1 MKLTEKYKGIRM
13 DEYYCDYTEELD
25 KLSGITNECEFF
37 KHYVLVDETGWCDK
51 CFPVRIPGG
60 TVGGIWFDEHNKIT
74 KIYIDTNYVVKT
86 YPKDINE
93 IMKKYIGT
101 EIEFDE

>member
-1 MKLTEKYKGIRM
+1 MKLTEKRKGNFV
-13 DEYYCDYTEELD
+13 DEYYCELTNELD
-25 KLSGITNECEFF
+25 ELSGVTKECELW

-101 EIEFDE
+101 EIELDE